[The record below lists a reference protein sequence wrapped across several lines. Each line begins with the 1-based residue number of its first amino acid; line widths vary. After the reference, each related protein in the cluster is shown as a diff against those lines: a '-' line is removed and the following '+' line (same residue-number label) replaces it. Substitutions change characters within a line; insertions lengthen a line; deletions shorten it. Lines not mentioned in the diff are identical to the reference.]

1 MDKTSLL
8 TLLYMHACWR
18 EQTDINISLQRQSLV
33 HRSFLRTDDLCLT
46 CSLLAKMFRSLN
58 LPLKASLIPCSN
70 AKRSGTNWCPD
81 LAALS
86 NFEHWTKGRIRVTI
100 GKHTYDGHLSRTI
113 HLGIHRPLNG
123 RMAPISI
130 LWECLQC
137 FDIIHHPFRY
147 VCASYILLTVGLSQ
161 RPMVRKIY
169 DMLFAYSE
177 LNLSRFGPGLEP
189 GSADSSSRRCD
200 DLYLFILQSNRIP
213 WQHNTAGRIS
223 VVCHSDAKLSFHDQQ
238 TNNDCHIRTGS
249 LK

>member
-1 MDKTSLL
+1 MHVDNRKCTSLMDKTSLL

-113 HLGIHRPLNG
+113 HLGIRRPRAKWADG
-123 RMAPISI
+123 AHIDPVRMSSMFWHNSP
-130 LWECLQC
+130 
-137 FDIIHHPFRY
+137 PF
-147 VCASYILLTVGLSQ
+147 
-161 RPMVRKIY
+161 
-169 DMLFAYSE
+169 
-177 LNLSRFGPGLEP
+177 
-189 GSADSSSRRCD
+189 
-200 DLYLFILQSNRIP
+200 
-213 WQHNTAGRIS
+213 
-223 VVCHSDAKLSFHDQQ
+223 
-238 TNNDCHIRTGS
+238 
-249 LK
+249 